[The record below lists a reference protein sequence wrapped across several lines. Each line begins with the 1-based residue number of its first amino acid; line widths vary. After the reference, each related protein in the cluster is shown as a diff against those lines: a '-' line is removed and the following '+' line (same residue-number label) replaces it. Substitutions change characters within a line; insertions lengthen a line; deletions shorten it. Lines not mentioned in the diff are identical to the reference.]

1 MSKTF
6 KAFFLNKVDD
16 EINHN
21 IKEINFSDLMPGNVL
36 VKLNIVAL
44 ILRWFSYYWYFTY
57 NKKISNDSWC

>member
-16 EINHN
+16 EINHR

-36 VKLNIVAL
+36 VKIESVI
-44 ILRWFSYYWYFTY
+44 IL
-57 NKKISNDSWC
+57 